1 LTAFRKEALVPED
14 KAKPSR
20 TRATKQV
27 KTTNA
32 VTTKPRARKPKI
44 ASAPA
49 SETIAFH
56 AYLLWRAGEPGDAT
70 EHWLRAERELAA
82 A

>member
-1 LTAFRKEALVPED
+1 MPEE

-32 VTTKPRARKPKI
+32 ETKKPRARKAKVV
-44 ASAPA
+44 SALT